1 MDTIFFNQ
9 KIKDEWQKKEKKR
22 KERKGEKKE
31 ERKKG
36 KKEGRKKEKMR
47 KRVNDLLFE
56 CCHIQRDYLEVVVD
70 KCNCF
75 IFFMRSIVIEII
87 SEELGL

>member
-1 MDTIFFNQ
+1 MAKERKKKGT
-9 KIKDEWQKKEKKR
+9 KEKERRRRKGR
-22 KERKGEKKE
+22 KERRKG
-31 ERKKG
+31 G
-36 KKEGRKKEKMR
+36 KKKKMK
-47 KRVNDLLFE
+47 KSVNDLLFE

-87 SEELGL
+87 IEELGL